1 MLTTFDVNN
10 ESQKNQCKRL
20 DYEKKDGTALPVI
33 RGNL

>member
-1 MLTTFDVNN
+1 MLISPN
-10 ESQKNQCKRL
+10 ESQKNQCKWL